1 MRAVAYLRVST
12 TEQAESG
19 LGLDA
24 QRAAVLAECERMG
37 ATLDPADVFVDEG
50 VSGGAELEDCPAL
63 VAALDAIEDGAA
75 LVVAKRDRLGRDVY
89 RLALIER
96 MAERAG
102 ARIVSADGTGNG
114 DDPAALLMRRM
125 VDAFAEYERA
135 LIRSRTSAALRAK
148 VARGEHVGRP
158 RYGWRVEDGELV
170 AIEDEQAV
178 IREAVQ
184 LRAQGLTLRAVSAAL
199 ADAGMVS
206 RTGRPFGPSQVR
218 SMTRA
223 A

>member
-12 TEQAESG
+12 NEQAESG

-24 QRAAVLAECERMG
+24 QRAAVTAEAERMG
-37 ATLDPADVFVDEG
+37 ATLDPASVFVDEG
-50 VSGGAELEDCPAL
+50 VSGGADLHQCPAL
-63 VAALDAIEDGAA
+63 VAALDALEDGAV

-135 LIRSRTSAALRAK
+135 LIRSRTSAALQAK
-148 VARGEHVGRP
+148 KARGERLGRP

-170 AIEDEQAV
+170 PVEDEQAV
-178 IREAVQ
+178 VRQVAD
-184 LRAQGLTLRAVSAAL
+184 LRAQGLSQRAIAAAL
-199 ADAGMVS
+199 GLPKSKVHRALH
-206 RTGRPFGPSQVR
+206 
-218 SMTRA
+218 TRLA